1 MNAATRPTRLL
12 QWPPGAVLRVVWPS
26 AQKGYPMLV
35 SPGEGRLPHV
45 MMACK
50 CMQMAILGLLMG
62 IWCLRPSPVS
72 AQGGPDAAQ
81 VVGAPRAILGGVPF
95 SLELQ
100 GAAGSALDYEVRDA
114 QGTILGSGTLGAGGT
129 ATASGLVVSGR
140 DRLPLTVRFGQESE
154 EVSRPFAPGWFSLA
168 PPVVAI
174 LLALVFKEVITALLA
189 GVWLGAF
196 VVAGYNPLA
205 ALWRTIDLYA
215 VPAVA
220 DMDGGHTQILVFS
233 LLLGGLVGIV
243 SRNGGTQGIVDAVS
257 PFASTS
263 RRGKIATWVAGLAIF
278 FDDYANTLI
287 VGNTMRPITDR
298 LKISREKL
306 AYIVDSTAA
315 PVAALVPISTWVG
328 YEISLIGDGM
338 AIAAQQPGTDP
349 ALVTALTSISPL
361 AVFITTIP
369 YRFYALLALAFVLLT
384 SMMNRDFGPMAKAE
398 KRAASG
404 GGVYRPGAQLAVDT
418 TDPHMTPPEGV
429 TPKWYNAAAPIMAV
443 ILVVLGG
450 LYTTG
455 RASTGADATLM
466 DVFGAA
472 DPFATLLWGSM
483 AGCIV
488 GIALS
493 VVQRILS
500 VQESLN
506 AWIAGMKAMFL
517 AMVILTLAWSLGQ
530 VTEDLGTAQYV
541 AQIMNDTVPLEAIP
555 VLVFLTS
562 AAMAFATGT
571 SWATMAIM
579 VPLII
584 PLTVTLGGAEGFGVG
599 GEYSILMGAISSALA
614 GAIFGDH
621 CSPISDTTVLSS
633 TAAACDHV
641 DHVRTQLPYAVMV
654 ALLSMV
660 VGDVGTA
667 LGLPVWV
674 ALLGSIAIL
683 AGGLKLFG
691 TSVPE
696 ELRLQEESGAPLSQ
710 G

>member
-1 MNAATRPTRLL
+1 MLLRLKSTRRCAAVA
-12 QWPPGAVLRVVWPS
+12 AVIWSLHPLGML
-26 AQKGYPMLV
+26 AQE
-35 SPGEGRLPHV
+35 S
-45 MMACK
+45 
-50 CMQMAILGLLMG
+50 
-62 IWCLRPSPVS
+62 
-72 AQGGPDAAQ
+72 PDAPW
-81 VVGAPRAILGGVPF
+81 VINAPRVILGGVPF
-95 SLELQ
+95 TLELQ
-100 GAAGSALDYEVRDA
+100 GDAGAALDYEVRNA
-114 QGTILGSGTLGAGGT
+114 QGTVLGSGSVAAGGT
-129 ATASGLVVSGR
+129 ARVDGLVVSSRNG
-140 DRLPLTVRFGQESE
+140 LPLTVQLGQVSE
-154 EVSRPFAPGWFSLA
+154 ELSRPFAPGWFSLA
-168 PPVVAI
+168 PPVLAI
-174 LLALVFKEVITALLA
+174 LLALLFKEVITALLA
-189 GVWLGAF
+189 GVWLGALA
-196 VVAGYNPLA
+196 VAGYNPLSA
-205 ALWRTIDLYA
+205 AWRTIDLYA
-215 VPAVA
+215 VSAIA
-220 DMDGGHTQILVFS
+220 DVDGGHTQIIVFS

-263 RRGKIATWVAGLAIF
+263 RRGKIATWIAGLAIF

-328 YEISLIGDGM
+328 YEISLIADGM
-338 AIAAQQPGTDP
+338 SIAAQQPGVDP
-349 ALVTALTSISPL
+349 ALVATLTSISPL
-361 AVFITTIP
+361 AVFISTIP

-384 SMMNRDFGPMAKAE
+384 SVMNRDFGPMAAAE
-398 KRAASG
+398 RRAASD
-404 GGVYRPGAQLAVDT
+404 GGVHRAGAQLAVDT
-418 TDPHMTPPEGV
+418 TDPQMTPPEGV
-429 TPKWYNAAAPIMAV
+429 TPRWYNAAVPIITV

-450 LYTTG
+450 LYTSG
-455 RASTGADATLM
+455 RASVGADASLM

-472 DPFATLLWGSM
+472 DPFMTLLWGSA

-488 GIALS
+488 GMALS
-493 VVQRILS
+493 VVQRILT

-506 AWIAGMKAMFL
+506 AWLAGMKAMFL

-541 AQIMNDTVPLEAIP
+541 AQILNDSLPLEVIP
-555 VLVFLTS
+555 MLVFLTS

-579 VPLII
+579 IPLVI
-584 PLTVTLGGAEGFGVG
+584 PLTVALGGAEGFGVG
-599 GEYSILMGAISSALA
+599 GEFSILLGAISSALA

-641 DHVRTQLPYAVMV
+641 DHVKTQLPYALVV
-654 ALLSMV
+654 ALIAMV

-691 TSVPE
+691 TSVG
-696 ELRLQEESGAPLSQ
+696 EESAA
-710 G
+710 